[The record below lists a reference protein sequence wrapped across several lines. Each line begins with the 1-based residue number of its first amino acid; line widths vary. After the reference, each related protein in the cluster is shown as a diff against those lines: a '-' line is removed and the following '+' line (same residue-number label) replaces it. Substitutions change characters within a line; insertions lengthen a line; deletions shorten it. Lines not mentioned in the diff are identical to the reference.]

1 MNTRRT
7 PVRRVE
13 DGVVNDGV
21 PSQGKQGRQHEQVPL
36 VNQENVVPVVTLD
49 MSNK

>member
-7 PVRRVE
+7 PGRRVE

-21 PSQGKQGRQHEQVPL
+21 PSQAEQGPQREEVPL